1 VTRTLTENGTLYT
14 WFHDTALQRPS
25 ETAVEDTNRA
35 VSYEELDALAGRV
48 AAALVRRGDGRPP
61 ACVGLLATRGLAG
74 YTGYL
79 AALRLG
85 ATVVPLNPAFPP
97 ARNTAVARTAGVRT
111 VVCDE
116 KGAPQAPQVAAAC
129 EAELLPLV
137 ATDHGDWTSTLP
149 ADSWTEPCPATP
161 HDIAYTLFTSGSTG
175 EPKGV
180 PIRHRNLRA
189 YLADRAEHHEVGP
202 GARLSQTFELTF
214 DPSVFDLFV
223 AWTTGATLVVPEA
236 DEVLRP
242 VEFVNSRRLTH
253 WFSVPSV
260 ISLARRLRALPAGG
274 MPGLQHSIFAGEQ
287 LTLDQAA
294 AWSAAAPNSVVDN
307 LYGPTE
313 LTITCTGYRLPA
325 DRRAWPDTSNG
336 TVPIGGPHPL
346 LEAVVL
352 DGDGKEATEGELCV
366 RGPQRFDGYARPEH
380 GRHAFVRH
388 PEQSGADEGD
398 HADPRCYYR
407 TGDRVRRENGEL
419 VHVGR
424 LDDQVKIAGHRVEP
438 SEVEAVLRRHPL
450 VREAV
455 VLPTTAGPA
464 GLQAFY
470 VAETAEESAR
480 IPDLVQWVADHLPRY
495 MVPRRFSRV
504 AGFPVNASGKTDR
517 RLLTRMAETNTEATV
532 PAAER
537 IAR

>member
-1 VTRTLTENGTLYT
+1 MTRILTENGTLYT
-14 WFHDTALQRPS
+14 WFHDTALRHPGA
-25 ETAVEDTNRA
+25 TAVETATRA

-48 AAALVRRGDGRPP
+48 AAALVRSGGHRP
-61 ACVGLLATRGLAG
+61 ATVGLLAARGLAG
-74 YTGYL
+74 YAGYL

-85 ATVVPLNPAFPP
+85 AAVVPLNPAFPP
-97 ARNTAVARTAGVRT
+97 ARNTAVARTARVRT

-116 KGAPQAPQVAAAC
+116 AGAPHAGQVAAAC
-129 EAELLPLV
+129 EAELVPLV
-137 ATDHGDWTSTLP
+137 ATDRGDWPSALP
-149 ADSWTEPCPATP
+149 AEIWTEPCPATP
-161 HDIAYTLFTSGSTG
+161 DDIAYTLFTSGSTG

-223 AWTTGATLVVPEA
+223 AWTAGATLVVPEP

-242 VEFVNSRRLTH
+242 VEFVNARHLTH

-260 ISLARRLRALPAGG
+260 ISLARRFRALPAGG
-274 MPGLQHSIFAGEQ
+274 MPGLRHSVFAGEQ

-294 AWSAAAPNSVVDN
+294 AWSAAAPNSRVDN

-325 DRRAWPDTSNG
+325 DPRAWPDTSNG

-352 DGDGKEATEGELCV
+352 DADGKEAAEGELCV
-366 RGPQRFDGYARPEH
+366 RGPQRFDGYADPEH

-388 PEQSGADEGD
+388 PEQGAAAEGD
-398 HADPRCYYR
+398 PADPRCYYR
-407 TGDRVRRENGEL
+407 TGDRVRRESGEL

-470 VAETAEESAR
+470 VAERAEEPAR
-480 IPDLVQWVADHLPRY
+480 VPDLIQWVGSRLPRY
-495 MVPRRFSRV
+495 MVPRRFSQV

-517 RLLTRMAETNTEATV
+517 RRLTRMAEQ
-532 PAAER
+532 AAEAAVPTTGVMSR
-537 IAR
+537 

>member
-1 VTRTLTENGTLYT
+1 MTRTLAENGTLYT
-14 WFHDTALQRPS
+14 WFHDTALRHPGV
-25 ETAVEDTNRA
+25 TAVETESQA
-35 VSYEELDALAGRV
+35 VSYEELDALSGRV
-48 AAALVRRGDGRPP
+48 AAALVRSGGRRP
-61 ACVGLLATRGLAG
+61 ATVGLLAARGLAG
-74 YTGYL
+74 YAGYL

-85 ATVVPLNPAFPP
+85 AAVVPLNPGFPP
-97 ARNTAVARTAGVRT
+97 ARNTAVARTAGVGT
-111 VVCDE
+111 LVCDE
-116 KGAPQAPQVAAAC
+116 AGAPHAAQVAAAC
-129 EAELLPLV
+129 QADLVPLV
-137 ATDHGDWTSTLP
+137 ATDRGDWPSALP
-149 ADSWTEPCPATP
+149 AGSWPERCPATP

-175 EPKGV
+175 APKGV

-189 YLADRAEHHEVGP
+189 YLAARAEHHEVGP

-223 AWTTGATLVVPEA
+223 TWTSGATLVVPGA

-260 ISLARRLRALPAGG
+260 ISLARRLRALPAGS
-274 MPGLQHSIFAGEQ
+274 MPGLRHSVFAGEQ

-294 AWSAAAPNSVVDN
+294 VWSAAAPNSAVDN

-313 LTITCTGYRLPA
+313 LTITCTGYRLPP
-325 DRRAWPDTSNG
+325 DPRNWPDTSNG

-346 LEAVVL
+346 LEAIVL
-352 DGDGKEATEGELCV
+352 DSSGTEATEGELCV
-366 RGPQRFDGYARPEH
+366 RGPQRFDGYADPEH
-380 GRHAFVRH
+380 GRHAFVRR
-388 PEQSGADEGD
+388 PERGATVEGD
-398 HADPRCYYR
+398 PADPRCYYR
-407 TGDRVRRENGEL
+407 TGDRVRRENGQL

-455 VLPTTAGPA
+455 VLPTTAGTA
-464 GLQAFY
+464 GLHAFY
-470 VAETAEESAR
+470 VAESAKEPAQA
-480 IPDLVQWVADHLPRY
+480 PDLIQWVGTHLPRY
-495 MVPRRFSRV
+495 MIPRRFSQV

-517 RLLTRMAETNTEATV
+517 RRLARMAEGNAEAAV
-532 PAAER
+532 PAAGGVSR
-537 IAR
+537 